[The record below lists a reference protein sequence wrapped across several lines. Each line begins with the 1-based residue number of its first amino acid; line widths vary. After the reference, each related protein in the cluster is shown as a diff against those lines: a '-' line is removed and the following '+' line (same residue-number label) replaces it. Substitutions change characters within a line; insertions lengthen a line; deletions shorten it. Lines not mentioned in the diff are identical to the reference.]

1 LSAVRTESASS
12 RRTVALVLR
21 SSLAAAWFAFVFFV
35 AFPAGVIFVFGI
47 DWVPPAGA
55 NRWLGAAVL
64 IACHLLLVHQVRVF
78 IVDGAGTH
86 APVDPP
92 RRLVKHGVYARV
104 RNPMYWS
111 YVGIVLGEALLYR
124 SLALAGYALAF
135 WALAHCYVVAVEERS
150 LQRRFGAEY
159 TAYAARVRRW
169 LPQMGVGDD
178 SSSPRRSLPV
188 EVRASASTTRNSRG
202 TL

>member
-1 LSAVRTESASS
+1 LSAVRSETASP
-12 RRTVALVLR
+12 RRAIPLILR
-21 SSLAAAWFAFVFFV
+21 SLLAAAWFAFVFFV
-35 AFPAGVIFVFGI
+35 AFPAGVIAVFGI

-55 NRWLGAAVL
+55 NRWLGGAVL
-64 IACHLLLVHQVRVF
+64 VACHALLVTQVRVF

-86 APVDPP
+86 APLDPP
-92 RRLVKHGVYARV
+92 RRLVKHGVYARI
-104 RNPMYWS
+104 RNPMYWI
-111 YVGIVLGEALLYR
+111 YVGIILGEALLYR

-135 WALAHCYVVAVEERS
+135 WALAHAYVVAVEERS
-150 LQRRFGAEY
+150 LKRRFGAEY
-159 TAYAARVRRW
+159 EAYAARVGRW